1 MNQTEIINPTDPRSK
16 SPIGGTRV
24 LIIEADPKITFAAKE
39 WKHLS
44 TKISI
49 LLRQPSVLCACGVFM
64 PMGYDK
70 TCTLR
75 TVFYA
80 VDSSHG
86 VGDLNIRVYNI
97 DDNKKIK
104 GASIYYCVFAIALH
118 DVVLM
123 PLSLQRFDT
132 RRDDVTTTTAAK
144 VTTTSTK
151 TGQKILRIS
160 VNKLKW
166 VVQENKEYKTTVI
179 SIQLPG
185 VDVRKIMGFNP
196 HTCSDTKIIFRA
208 AEIQKG
214 SDVIVLRLK
223 YPRDSQPPDSFVAL
237 LTLLWQQAHVFMRNL
252 SHPTLRKLPVNGFR
266 VQPDYA
272 ITARAGETISVT
284 CDVSYSSNY
293 FTALFLPYDVPGL
306 DIHLMAWVPNAKLS
320 IPVTALV
327 DINLQ
332 ANTPL
337 GEIRFL
343 PESTLETRK
352 DRKGQLTAG
361 QIGIIARG
369 PGIYYIHESR
379 SDDDQEGSDELADY
393 YEPPDESDDEE
404 VDVSRFH
411 ELAAAEVELRNS
423 RSSENLSGPEPVD
436 SYPRDS
442 FGFYDRFRNG
452 EPGPQPDIENLGIV
466 RRAIRDRR
474 SSIERRNEDEDDDFA
489 TMFKIRLDPLNL
501 RLLDSGLAPFTFRVP
516 ATVFDNPTY
525 PLRYTFLEN
534 DRNTVYFQNTLPTVK
549 QTSKKPR
556 EPAPHQMIRT

>member
-16 SPIGGTRV
+16 SPIGGARV
-24 LIIEADPKITFAAKE
+24 LIIHSQPKITFTPKE
-39 WKHLS
+39 WKQLS

-49 LLRQPSVLCACGVFM
+49 LLRQPSVLCVCSVFM

-97 DDNKKIK
+97 DDNKKVK
-104 GASIYYCVFAIALH
+104 GSDIYYCVFAIVLC

-132 RRDDVTTTTAAK
+132 RRDDVTTTVAAK

-151 TGQKILRIS
+151 TGQKVLRIS

-166 VVQENKEYKTTVI
+166 SVQDNKEYKNTVI

-196 HTCSDTKIIFRA
+196 HTCSDTGIIFHA

-214 SDVIVLRLK
+214 SDVIVLRLR
-223 YPRDSQPPDSFVAL
+223 YPKESQPPDSFVAL

-252 SHPTLRKLPVNGFR
+252 SNPTLRKLPVNGFR

-272 ITARAGETISVT
+272 ITARAGETILIN
-284 CDVSYSSNY
+284 CDVSYSSDY

-306 DIHLMAWVPNAKLS
+306 DIHLMTWVPNAKLS

-327 DINLQ
+327 DTHLQ

-361 QIGIIARG
+361 QIGIVGRG
-369 PGIYYIHESR
+369 PGTYYIHESQ
-379 SDDDQEGSDELADY
+379 SDDEYDGSDEMVDY
-393 YEPPDESDDEE
+393 YEPPDDSGDE
-404 VDVSRFH
+404 VDIA
-411 ELAAAEVELRNS
+411 EIDALAAAEAELRNS
-423 RSSENLSGPEPVD
+423 RPGAPLSGPEPQD
-436 SYPRDS
+436 PYPRDS
-442 FGFYDRFRNG
+442 FGFYDRFRHG
-452 EPGPQPDIENLGIV
+452 QPGPQPDIENLATV

-474 SSIERRNEDEDDDFA
+474 SAIENQHEDEDDDFA
-489 TMFKIRLDPLNL
+489 TNFKIRLDPLNV

-516 ATVFDNPTY
+516 ATSFDNRSY
-525 PLRYTFLEN
+525 PLRYTFLEH
-534 DRNTVYFQNTLPTVK
+534 DRNTVYFQYTLLSVKKTSK
-549 QTSKKPR
+549 QTR
-556 EPAPHQMIRT
+556 EPAHHQSIRT